1 MKTIKVKFKDV
12 FPDTVVQATPKGG
25 HPRFHEIIQAMSDLH
40 DRKNTDYAAGMDEGP
55 LGNFERVAKIMRMYP
70 GLAWDGPFGVAVC
83 YMLKQL
89 DAGLTLKAQR
99 RESVTGEPVTS
110 RFLDVAVYAVLAI
123 ILEET
128 EAQIKDEA
136 EAFERG
142 G

>member
-1 MKTIKVKFKDV
+1 MSNVK
-12 FPDTVVQATPKGG
+12 ATAKGG

-55 LGNFERVAKIMRMYP
+55 LGNFVRVSQIMSLYP
-70 GLAWDGPFGVAVC
+70 QMDWTSPFGVSIA

-89 DAGLTLKAQR
+89 DAGLVLNSLS
-99 RESVTGEPVTS
+99 RESLTGEPVAS
-110 RFLDVAVYAVLAI
+110 RLTDVAVYAVLAI